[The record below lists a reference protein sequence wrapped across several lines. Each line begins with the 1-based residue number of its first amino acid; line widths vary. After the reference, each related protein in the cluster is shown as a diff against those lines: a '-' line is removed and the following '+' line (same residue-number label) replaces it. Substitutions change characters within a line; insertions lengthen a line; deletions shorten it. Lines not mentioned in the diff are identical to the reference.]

1 MWLLVFNVSDPFV
14 LFLPTESKVEW
25 QLLLWRDFPGHWV
38 QNKISE
44 KNSAVVFLT
53 SQTQMGPLWSF
64 FFLSVT
70 QSNKSHFNFTTDS
83 LAHVPN
89 WKAGTVGNTSDH
101 LLNLSILFLFFT
113 FLSECQ
119 SCHWV
124 GLFSQFCLFCFLHPD
139 KKSSNQTHWARR
151 RQHLQI

>member
-1 MWLLVFNVSDPFV
+1 MTTVNVERFILSMGPKLNV
-14 LFLPTESKVEW
+14 II
-25 QLLLWRDFPGHWV
+25 
-38 QNKISE
+38 KIC
-44 KNSAVVFLT
+44 AAVFLT

-89 WKAGTVGNTSDH
+89 WKAGTVGNTSHH
-101 LLNLSILFLFFT
+101 LVYLSILFLFFT
-113 FLSECQ
+113 FLSECP

-124 GLFSQFCLFCFLHPD
+124 GLHPQFCLFCFLHPD
-139 KKSSNQTHWARR
+139 KKSSNQTHWASR